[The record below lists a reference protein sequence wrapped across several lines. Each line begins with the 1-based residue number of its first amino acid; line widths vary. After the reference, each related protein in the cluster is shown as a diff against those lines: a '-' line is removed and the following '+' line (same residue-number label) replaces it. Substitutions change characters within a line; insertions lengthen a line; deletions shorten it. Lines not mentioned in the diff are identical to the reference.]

1 MTMLLF
7 LYLLMLSAPLTVL
20 AIGCAN
26 VANLQLVRASLRTRE
41 LAVRASLGA
50 SRGQIIRLLTFEAV
64 LLVIAAFATSA
75 LGIWILLR
83 VAALVIPMPMH
94 LDTRVMLFIAAIAAL
109 VIGATGLLPGLI
121 STRTEA
127 SAELRS
133 GGRSMSSGNSRVRR
147 GLVVAQVTLC
157 FLLLLAAGVFTRGLY
172 VITGQLPPHA
182 QHTLVTELR
191 FDVQRKYGPAERRAF
206 LDAFDARMRADSR
219 VRGIGYTTSGPFSN
233 GSLRVWRAGDP
244 PEAGQVA
251 QASTCEGTISTSRAC
266 ACSEDGH

>member
-1 MTMLLF
+1 MLLF
-7 LYLLMLSAPLTVL
+7 LYVLLLSAPLTVL

-83 VAALVIPMPMH
+83 VAALVIPIPVH
-94 LDTRVMLFIAAIAAL
+94 LDTRVMLFTAALAVL

-121 STRTEA
+121 STRSDA
-127 SAELRS
+127 SAHLRS
-133 GGRSMSSGNSRVRR
+133 GGRSMASGNSRLRR

-157 FLLLLAAGVFTRGLY
+157 FLLLLAAGVFTRGL
-172 VITGQLPPHA
+172 VIATGEVPPHA
-182 QHTLVTELR
+182 AHTLVTELR

-206 LDAFDARMRADSR
+206 LDAFDARMSADGR
-219 VRGIGYTTSGPFSN
+219 VRGIGYTTSGPFSS
-233 GSLRVWRAGDP
+233 GILRVWRSGDP
-244 PEAGQVA
+244 PEAGRFAAKRQRRRE
-251 QASTCEGTISTSRAC
+251 TFSTSRAC
-266 ACSEDGH
+266 ACFEDGH

>member
-83 VAALVIPMPMH
+83 VAALVVPMPVH
-94 LDTRVMLFIAAIAAL
+94 ARH
-109 VIGATGLLPGLI
+109 
-121 STRTEA
+121 
-127 SAELRS
+127 
-133 GGRSMSSGNSRVRR
+133 
-147 GLVVAQVTLC
+147 
-157 FLLLLAAGVFTRGLY
+157 AG
-172 VITGQLPPHA
+172 H
-182 QHTLVTELR
+182 
-191 FDVQRKYGPAERRAF
+191 
-206 LDAFDARMRADSR
+206 
-219 VRGIGYTTSGPFSN
+219 
-233 GSLRVWRAGDP
+233 
-244 PEAGQVA
+244 
-251 QASTCEGTISTSRAC
+251 
-266 ACSEDGH
+266 ACSPRRSPCW

>member
-1 MTMLLF
+1 M
-7 LYLLMLSAPLTVL
+7 L

-83 VAALVIPMPMH
+83 VAALVIPMPVH
-94 LDTRVMLFIAAIAAL
+94 LDTRVMLFTAALAVL

-121 STRTEA
+121 STRSDA
-127 SAELRS
+127 SAHLRS
-133 GGRSMSSGNSRVRR
+133 GGRSMASGNSRVRR

-157 FLLLLAAGVFTRGLY
+157 FLLLLAAGVFTRGI
-172 VITGQLPPHA
+172 VRDHRQDAATRPAHA
-182 QHTLVTELR
+182 HHRAAL
-191 FDVQRKYGPAERRAF
+191 RRAAQ
-206 LDAFDARMRADSR
+206 LRARRAPRVPRCVRRPHEGRRPRARHRLHHQRPVFERHPARLALRRSAR
-219 VRGIGYTTSGPFSN
+219 RRTVRG
-233 GSLRVWRAGDP
+233 RHQRRQ
-244 PEAGQVA
+244 E
-251 QASTCEGTISTSRAC
+251 TISTSQAC